1 MAIYRGV
8 GGAGDATTDASSAS
22 TLATT
27 KAAEAAASAA
37 AALISEDSAE
47 ASATAAAGYVDTFD
61 DKYLGSKATAPTV
74 DNDGDP
80 LTDGALYFLTTTN
93 IMYVY
98 DLATTT
104 WLQLT
109 LTSADQTNVDAAV
122 ANAANINAVAGN
134 ATNINAVNA
143 NATNINATASI
154 ASPINTVSSNIANV
168 NTVATN
174 VADVVTFAT
183 TYLGSFSN
191 AAIPTTTQVG
201 ALYWNTTVDQLY
213 IWDGATWNNAAFDVT
228 GAVTSFNTRTGGVTL
243 SSSDVTT
250 ALGFTPETSLGY
262 TPVTDA
268 RTLTVNGTAY
278 DLTENRTWTITAN
291 GLLPSQTGNGGKV
304 LTTDGA
310 NLAWLADATGVA
322 SFNTRTGAVTLSSAD
337 VTDALTYTPVNP
349 STISAFGATLID
361 DADAPTARTTLGL
374 VIGTDVQAYNATY
387 VVDADIGVT
396 VQAYDA
402 TIVVDADIGSTVQ
415 AYDADTAK
423 TDVDQTF
430 TGAQRGTVTN
440 NTTSLSFDQDTS
452 NNFTSTPSAG
462 TLTFTNHTAGQS
474 GYILLDNTAAVA
486 ITAAATTK
494 INATDL
500 ATINVAGVYLVSY
513 FDNGTNAYLTVSAAY
528 A

>member
-22 TLATT
+22 SLATI

-37 AALISEDSAE
+37 AALISENSAE
-47 ASATAAAGYVDTFD
+47 TSATAAAGYVDGFD

-80 LTDGALYFLTTTN
+80 LTDGALYYNTTSN
-93 IMYVY
+93 IMFVY

-109 LTSADQTNVDAAV
+109 LTDADQTNVDAVV
-122 ANAANINAVAGN
+122 ANATNINAVAAN
-134 ATNINAVNA
+134 ETNINAVNA
-143 NATNINATASI
+143 NATNINTTASNTT
-154 ASPINTVSSNIANV
+154 PINTVSSNIISV

-174 VADVVTFAT
+174 VTDVVTFAT
-183 TYLGSFSN
+183 TYLGAFSS
-191 AAIPTTTQVG
+191 AAIPTTTQEG
-201 ALYWNTTVDQLY
+201 AIYWNTTVDQLY
-213 IWDGATWNNAAFDVT
+213 IWDGAAWNNAAFDVT

-250 ALGFTPETSLGY
+250 ALGFTPATALGY

-268 RTLTVNGTAY
+268 RTLTVNGTTY
-278 DLTENRTWTITAN
+278 DLTANRTWTVDADDV
-291 GLLPSQTGNGGKV
+291 LPSQTGNGGKV

-322 SFNTRTGAVTLSSAD
+322 SFNTRTGAVTLTSGD
-337 VTDALTYTPVNP
+337 VTTALTYTPVNP

-374 VIGTDVQAYNATY
+374 GTAAITSSSDY
-387 VVDADIGVT
+387 VPTSA
-396 VQAYDA
+396 
-402 TIVVDADIGSTVQ
+402 IGSTVQ
-415 AYDADTAK
+415 AFDADTAK
-423 TDVDQTF
+423 TDVTQTY
-430 TGAQRGTVTN
+430 TAPQRGTTTTDNDLSFDMNVTN
-440 NTTSLSFDQDTS
+440 NFSC
-452 NNFTSTPSAG
+452 TPSTGG

-474 GYILLDNTAAVA
+474 GYVLLDNTAGVA
-486 ITAAATTK
+486 ITAHANTK

-500 ATINVAGVYLVSY
+500 ATISTAGVYLVSY
-513 FDNGTNAYLTVSAAY
+513 FDNGTNAYITVSAAY
-528 A
+528 P

>member
-22 TLATT
+22 SLATI

-37 AALISEDSAE
+37 AALISESSAE
-47 ASATAAAGYVDTFD
+47 ASATAAAGYVDGFD

-80 LTDGALYFLTTTN
+80 LTDGALYYNTTSN
-93 IMYVY
+93 IMFVY

-109 LTSADQTNVDAAV
+109 LTDADQTNVDAVV
-122 ANAANINAVAGN
+122 ANATNINAVAAN
-134 ATNINAVNA
+134 ETNINAVNA
-143 NATNINATASI
+143 NATNINTTASN
-154 ASPINTVSSNIANV
+154 ATPINTVSSNITSV

-174 VADVVTFAT
+174 VTDVVTFAT
-183 TYLGSFSN
+183 TYLGAFAST
-191 AAIPTTTQVG
+191 AIPTTTQEG

-213 IWDGATWNNAAFDVT
+213 IWDGAAWNNAAFDVT

-250 ALGFTPETSLGY
+250 ALGFTPATALGY

-268 RTLTVNGTAY
+268 RTLTVNGTTY
-278 DLTENRTWTITAN
+278 DLTANRTWTVDADDV
-291 GLLPSQTGNGGKV
+291 LPSQTGNGGKV

-322 SFNTRTGAVTLSSAD
+322 SFNTRTGAVTLTSGD
-337 VTDALTYTPVNP
+337 VTTALTYTPVNP

-361 DADAPTARTTLGL
+361 DADSTAARTTLGL
-374 VIGTDVQAYNATY
+374 GTAAITSSSDYAT
-387 VVDADIGVT
+387 AAQGT
-396 VQAYDA
+396 LAGTALQPA
-402 TIVVDADIGSTVQ
+402 TIGSTVQ

-430 TGAQRGTVTN
+430 TGAQRGTVTS

-500 ATINVAGVYLVSY
+500 ATINVTGVYLVSY

>member
-22 TLATT
+22 SLATT

-37 AALISEDSAE
+37 AALISESSAE

-109 LTSADQTNVDAAV
+109 LTDAEQTNVDAAV
-122 ANAANINAVAGN
+122 ANATNINAVVAN
-134 ATNINAVNA
+134 ETNINAVNA
-143 NATNINATASI
+143 NATNINTTASN
-154 ASPINTVSSNIANV
+154 ATPINTVSSNITSV

-174 VADVVTFAT
+174 VTDVVTFAT
-183 TYLGSFSN
+183 TYLGAFSN
-191 AAIPTTTQVG
+191 AAIPTTTQEG

-213 IWDGATWNNAAFDVT
+213 IWDGAAWNNAAFDVT

-250 ALGFTPETSLGY
+250 ALGFTPETALGY

-268 RTLTVNGTAY
+268 RTLTVNGTTY
-278 DLTENRTWTITAN
+278 DLTANRTWTVDADDV
-291 GLLPSQTGNGGKV
+291 LPSQTGNGGKV

-322 SFNTRTGAVTLSSAD
+322 SFNTRTGAVTLTSGD
-337 VTDALTYTPVNP
+337 VTTALTYTPVNS

-374 VIGTDVQAYNATY
+374 VIGTD
-387 VVDADIGVT
+387 

-500 ATINVAGVYLVSY
+500 ATINVSGVYLVSY

>member
-109 LTSADQTNVDAAV
+109 LTNADQTNVDAAV
-122 ANAANINAVAGN
+122 ANAANINAVVAN
-134 ATNINAVNA
+134 ETNINAVNA
-143 NATNINATASI
+143 NATNINTTASI

-183 TYLGSFSN
+183 TYLGSFSS
-191 AAIPTTTQVG
+191 AAIPTTTQEG
-201 ALYWNTTVDQLY
+201 ALYWNTTIDQLY
-213 IWDGATWNNAAFDVT
+213 IWDGAVWNNAAFDVT

-243 SSSDVTT
+243 LSSDVTT
-250 ALGFTPETSLGY
+250 ALGFTPATALGY

-278 DLTENRTWTITAN
+278 DLTANRTWTITAN

-310 NLAWLADATGVA
+310 NLAWLVDATGVA

-374 VIGTDVQAYNATY
+374 VIGTD
-387 VVDADIGVT
+387 

>member
-22 TLATT
+22 SLATT

-143 NATNINATASI
+143 NATNINTAATN

-191 AAIPTTTQVG
+191 AAIPTTTQEG

-213 IWDGATWNNAAFDVT
+213 IWDGAAWNNAAFDVT

-250 ALGFTPETSLGY
+250 ALGFTPATALGY

-278 DLTENRTWTITAN
+278 DLTANRTWTITAN

-310 NLAWLADATGVA
+310 NLAWLVDATGVA

-337 VTDALTYTPVNP
+337 VTDALTYTPVDP

-361 DADAPTARTTLGL
+361 DADSTAARTTLGL
-374 VIGTDVQAYNATY
+374 GTAAITSSSDYAT
-387 VVDADIGVT
+387 AAQGT
-396 VQAYDA
+396 LAGTALQPA
-402 TIVVDADIGSTVQ
+402 TIGSTVQ
-415 AYDADTAK
+415 AYDVDTAK
-423 TDVDQTF
+423 TDVAQTF
-430 TGAQRGTVTN
+430 TTPQRGTSTADNDLSFDLSVTN
-440 NTTSLSFDQDTS
+440 N
-452 NNFTSTPSAG
+452 FTCTPSGTG
-462 TLTFTNHTAGQS
+462 TLTFTSHTAGQS
-474 GYILLDNTAAVA
+474 GYVLLINTGGYA
-486 ITAAATTK
+486 ISAAATTK
-494 INATDL
+494 VTPTFL
-500 ATINVAGVYLVSY
+500 ATVSTAGTYLVAY
-513 FDNGTNAYLTVSAAY
+513 YDNGTNAYCTTSGVMA
-528 A
+528 